1 MTQILLWGITS
12 EVSVVRSPHRLAAPL
27 AMHAAELFE
36 RASAERD
43 ERLFEQC
50 LLLYHPE
57 VQMSSSLNGIAV
69 RTRGRGELRR
79 VILEATSDSRRY
91 RHLNTQVMWDVGD
104 RALLRTT
111 LLVLQRDRPLV
122 AVPIEWRIAVRDA
135 LIVESHGR
143 ETPSQDQ
150 PNWAPLGS
158 TYSHGGEVLARWGSE
173 QLLVRLYDGRP
184 VELLAPVELEGDW
197 EVGDQVMVFYVEE
210 TVAGWYL
217 PDKQLGVDFGVRGGR
232 S

>member
-1 MTQILLWGITS
+1 
-12 EVSVVRSPHRLAAPL
+12 
-27 AMHAAELFE
+27 MHAAELYE

-43 ERLFEQC
+43 ERRLEEC
-50 LLLYHPE
+50 LSLYHPD
-57 VQMSSSLNGIAV
+57 VQMTSSLNGITV
-69 RTRGRGELRR
+69 RTQGRGELRR
-79 VILEATSDSRRY
+79 VIREAMSDSRRY
-91 RHLNTQVMWDVGD
+91 RHMNTQVVSD

-111 LLVLQRDRPLV
+111 LLVSQGDRPLV

-135 LIVESHGR
+135 LIVESHGL
-143 ETPSQDQ
+143 EAPSQDQ

-158 TYSHGGEVLARWGSE
+158 TYSLGGEVLARWGSG

-184 VELLAPVELEGDW
+184 VELPGPAELEGDW
-197 EVGDQVMVFYVEE
+197 EVGDQVMVFYVKE